1 MVIWTALYTFL
12 LNPNGNRY
20 VLYLYWNDGAW
31 NWNYN
36 WLDNDRNVN
45 NPSAVLATLF
55 ISLSIYFEEGFLCFY
70 IGICYNFDNTMTQ
83 RFFLNQ
89 KLDRDIVFIK
99 DRALVHQM
107 KSVLRLKKGERVIF
121 FNDLP
126 EEKGIDTVLE
136 VKNIDGSTIAFLVRE
151 RIENRREPTKKLTL
165 YCALIKKD
173 KFEWVLQKGTE
184 VGVSEFVPVL
194 ATHSEKK
201 NINMER
207 SLDILKEAAEQS
219 GRAVIPTLHSVM
231 SFENAMSTAVASG
244 AKTYFADTTE
254 HEIML
259 RGAGERAMNLFI
271 GPEGG
276 WDEKEVFA
284 AQKVGLDRVSM
295 GRLIL
300 RAETAAVVGSYLLL
314 WG

>member
-1 MVIWTALYTFL
+1 MI
-12 LNPNGNRY
+12 
-20 VLYLYWNDGAW
+20 
-31 NWNYN
+31 
-36 WLDNDRNVN
+36 
-45 NPSAVLATLF
+45 PS
-55 ISLSIYFEEGFLCFY
+55 
-70 IGICYNFDNTMTQ
+70 NMN

-89 KLDRDIVFIK
+89 KLDRDIIFIK

-107 KSVLRLKKGERVIF
+107 KSVLRLKKGEQIVF
-121 FNDLP
+121 FNDHP
-126 EEKGIDTVLE
+126 EEKGIDAMAE
-136 VKNIDGSTIAFLVRE
+136 VKNIDGSAMAFLVRE
-151 RIENRREPTKKLTL
+151 RMENRRESSKKLTL

-194 ATHSEKK
+194 AAHSEKK
-201 NINMER
+201 NINIPR
-207 SLDILKEAAEQS
+207 SQEILKEAAEQS
-219 GRAVIPTLHSVM
+219 GRAVIPVLHPVV
-231 SFENAMSTAVASG
+231 SFAEAIATAVSSG

-254 HEIML
+254 HEVMM
-259 RGAGERAMNLFI
+259 RGAGERAMNLFV

-300 RAETAAVVGSYLLL
+300 RAETAAIAGSYLLL